1 MQRLSSLKHLARD
14 ASGLATIEYLIIF
27 VTVSLLLTFTV
38 IWLGPSLIDYFELRV
53 MWLSLP
59 IP

>member
-1 MQRLSSLKHLARD
+1 MHRLSSLTHLARD
-14 ASGLATIEYLIIF
+14 ASGLATIEYLIILA
-27 VTVSLLLTFTV
+27 TVSLLMTFTV
-38 IWLGPSLIDYFELRV
+38 LWLGPSLLDYFALRV